1 MKQWELTKSSYVS
14 PAEIGK
20 GHLSIHMLIV
30 IMKVLLHV
38 HTLRW
43 TQPRWQNAAR
53 DVMKGQ
59 KGGAKMQRGILHGE
73 LLDQLAAYGI

>member
-1 MKQWELTKSSYVS
+1 MLKSSYVS

-53 DVMKGQ
+53 DFP
-59 KGGAKMQRGILHGE
+59 E
-73 LLDQLAAYGI
+73 TS